1 MDYVI
6 KGIDQ
11 NDQEVTEILTVPDE
25 GFEQVEPIR
34 IEGRIVFKEMR

>member
-25 GFEQVEPIR
+25 TLEQAGPIR
-34 IEGRIVFKEMR
+34 IEGRIVFKEMM